1 MSFVMLHSTFPE
13 STRTSPGQ
21 AIWHSHFDILPKSD
35 KILPK
40 KRRFMQFTCMVIALP
55 LHDSC
60 FLLCQTSKWTFFYQV
75 LPLPPLALLS
85 VLAWS
90 FYFNMVTWR
99 IPCNLLGHT
108 VTRTQWIY
116 VTQLCLLLTQQL
128 EKVFPSC
135 AIVAVAS
142 PIMQLSAR
150 LVSSVAIA
158 ILHSLKVTALLKG
171 TRTPIKSL

>member
-35 KILPK
+35 KTLPK

-60 FLLCQTSKWTFFYQV
+60 LLLCQTSKWTFSYHSLLWLCWVFSHWVSTSTWWHDAFLAICWAIQ
-75 LPLPPLALLS
+75 LPGPS
-85 VLAWS
+85 GS
-90 FYFNMVTWR
+90 
-99 IPCNLLGHT
+99 
-108 VTRTQWIY
+108 IY
-116 VTQLCLLLTQQL
+116 VTQLCLIWTQQL

-142 PIMQLSAR
+142 PIMQLSASHCNSAF
-150 LVSSVAIA
+150 LES
-158 ILHSLKVTALLKG
+158 HCTAARYEN
-171 TRTPIKSL
+171 TD